1 MNNEEDPVRAQQP
14 PQMVQLL
21 VISDPVLVKQAL
33 SMLYTTMW
41 KQKKE
46 SVKTSLLASDLQGR
60 FSKSKKVLLKLYI

>member
-41 KQKKE
+41 KQEKE

>member
-41 KQKKE
+41 KQEKE
-46 SVKTSLLASDLQGR
+46 SVKTCLLASDLQGR